1 VVEVVRIIVLLA
13 HPQPLE
19 VLVVVVEQAIAI
31 LEVLETHLRQIPLKV
46 MLVVMEHTVLDMVQ
60 VVEVVEQ
67 LL

>member
-31 LEVLETHLRQIPLKV
+31 LEVVVIHLQLIHLKV
-46 MLVVMEHTVLDMVQ
+46 EMVVLEHTVLDMVQ